1 MNPLRHLLCLGLGLL
16 ITGCAVGS
24 VDIEQEQASGL
35 ASELVEGHTFG
46 QTFTPHSDGLYR
58 IDLYTATYARENTHA
73 VIFRI
78 QAEPG
83 AAQDLVHVEL
93 TPAQISNS
101 GPTVITF
108 APLAETAGKT
118 LYFSIESPGS
128 APGNA
133 FTIYRNEKDVYPDG
147 QMFVDGQP
155 TPGDIAFIAYTRETF
170 TPADIWNDFYS
181 RASQDQP
188 FFIFYCSLLT
198 VLLLGLVVTLVWP
211 RRSKPAASPPDS
223 TDDAKS
229 LPEQTEKGA
238 E

>member
-1 MNPLRHLLCLGLGLL
+1 MNSLRPLLCLGLGLL

-24 VDIEQEQASGL
+24 LDIEQEQASGL
-35 ASELVEGHTFG
+35 ADELVEGHTFG
-46 QTFTPHSDGLYR
+46 QTFTPHADGLYR

-73 VIFRI
+73 IIFRI

-83 AAQDLVHVEL
+83 AAQDLVHLEL

-108 APLAETAGKT
+108 SPLAQTAGKP

-128 APGNA
+128 TSGNA
-133 FTIYRNEKDVYPDG
+133 FTIYRNEKNVYPDG

-155 TPGDIAFIAYTRETF
+155 TQGDIAFIAYTRETF

-198 VLLLGLVVTLVWP
+198 ALLLALVVTLIWT

-223 TDDAKS
+223 AGDTNPP
-229 LPEQTEKGA
+229 PEQGTE
-238 E
+238 